1 VGFAKFPDSDKRLSG
16 GIHIGYRTGSFSN
29 LSTATRVFLW
39 ALSCAKR
46 LECSLTI
53 AAAHGATAR
62 AATVP
67 SPHAAEVS
75 FMLHVQNYGFRLNL
89 ALSRF
94 SPEDRRRIGVHTC
107 PGGDLDST
115 HSADVDY
122 AVLPRSLFELK
133 TRSFYIALAGE
144 QDGPQ
149 VLRVIRKHLKPDQRI
164 FVGVIAPI
172 DVCSLIEARRGRS
185 TWQAD
190 GGAWLP

>member
-1 VGFAKFPDSDKRLSG
+1 MPFGFIPALPQSQPQAPGLHPPDAPGAFPILVVSPSR
-16 GIHIGYRTGSFSN
+16 IGYRTDSFSN
-29 LSTATRVFLW
+29 LPAATRVFPL

-53 AAAHGATAR
+53 AAAHRARAR

-75 FMLHVQNYGFRLNL
+75 FMLHVQNYGFWLNL

-94 SPEDRRRIGVHTC
+94 SPEDRRRIGAHTC
-107 PGGDLDST
+107 PAGDLDST
-115 HSADVDY
+115 HSPEVDY
-122 AVLPRSLFELK
+122 AVLPPSLFELK
-133 TRSFYIALAGE
+133 TRSFYIALAGG

-149 VLRVIRKHLKPDQRI
+149 VPIVIRKHLKPVQRI

-172 DVCSLIEARRGRS
+172 DVCSL
-185 TWQAD
+185 
-190 GGAWLP
+190 